1 MTYKRNEEG
10 LLTEVDYKF
19 NDDGSVDW
27 RAMIDPKHLYPNK
40 GWFESRGEPM
50 PRSSDGLA
58 DHQLLIKLSGI
69 KELAKLRGFDT
80 VSYEVI
86 KCEKDHV
93 AVKCRI
99 HWIPTFENGAFYQ
112 HGESDYFNARVG
124 FEDIANATTENTSSF
139 AQKFLE
145 TIAANRAF
153 VRCVRNFLNV
163 HIVGADEIDSSQ
175 GNDSPPE
182 VQETKRPD
190 KLSPINLLMEKVDLG
205 EEDFSTFKD
214 ILRGLWK
221 SKQYQ
226 NKKAADWESWDDIPK
241 REVVKILGVIE

>member
-1 MTYKRNEEG
+1 MYYSLKEG
-10 LLTEVDYKF
+10 
-19 NDDGSVDW
+19 
-27 RAMIDPKHLYPNK
+27 H
-40 GWFESRGEPM
+40 
-50 PRSSDGLA
+50 
-58 DHQLLIKLSGI
+58 
-69 KELAKLRGFDT
+69 
-80 VSYEVI
+80 
-86 KCEKDHV
+86 
-93 AVKCRI
+93 
-99 HWIPTFENGAFYQ
+99 EN
-112 HGESDYFNARVG
+112 YFNSRVA
-124 FEDIANATTENTSSF
+124 FEDIANATIDNTSNF

-175 GNDSPPE
+175 GASVPSAP
-182 VQETKRPD
+182 QETKRPE

-205 EEDFSTFKD
+205 PEDFSTFRD

-226 NKKAADWESWDDIPK
+226 NEKTGEWESWDDIPK